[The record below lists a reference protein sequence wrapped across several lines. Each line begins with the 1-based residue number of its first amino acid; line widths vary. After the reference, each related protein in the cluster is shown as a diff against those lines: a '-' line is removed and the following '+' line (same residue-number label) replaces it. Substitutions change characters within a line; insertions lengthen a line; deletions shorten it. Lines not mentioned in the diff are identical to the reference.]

1 MYPVGLLCIYPSLPC
16 DSMLHSV
23 PAVQV
28 RYAGFDPGT
37 SVPEVWCATYEPL
50 LKSASTVNIFQ
61 AEENYKRKK
70 KKIWTLQIK
79 E

>member
-1 MYPVGLLCIYPSLPC
+1 MYLPL
-16 DSMLHSV
+16 STLRFNV